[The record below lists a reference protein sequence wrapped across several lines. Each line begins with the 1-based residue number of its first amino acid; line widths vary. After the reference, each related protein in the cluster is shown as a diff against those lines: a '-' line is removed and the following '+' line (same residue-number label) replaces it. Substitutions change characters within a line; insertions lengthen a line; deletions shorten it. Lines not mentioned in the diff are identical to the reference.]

1 MRTSMPKQT
10 YYSVRAAAW
19 LLGIDPS
26 TASRAVR
33 LGSLRTVRRRGRLV
47 VPATAI
53 TRLLGKP
60 SRGESQ

>member
-10 YYSVRAAAW
+10 YYSVRQAAW

-47 VPATAI
+47 VPATAVA
-53 TRLLGKP
+53 RLLSEP
-60 SRGESQ
+60 SGGVS

>member
-1 MRTSMPKQT
+1 MRTSMPKHS
-10 YYSVRAAAW
+10 YYSVREAAW

-47 VPATAI
+47 VPETAI

-60 SRGESQ
+60 SGGESL